1 MTDELPQ
8 RRIDQIRAEDFIA
21 DLEAM
26 PIAELRHK
34 RSMCDSLD
42 KEYAYYRR
50 MIHGKLDL
58 LSFELRRRTGD
69 ETRTLI
75 EALPEI
81 LSGPQGEPNPG
92 SRIMG
97 IDLPEL
103 PEIGRRE
110 LDKVM
115 RDDFVAHIGDYSPV
129 QLEEIQRGLAEA
141 EELLSVD
148 RRIVFE
154 TYDRLQT
161 ELARRY
167 REGLVDPTE
176 LISGV

>member
-1 MTDELPQ
+1 MSDEHPQ
-8 RRIDQIRAEDFIA
+8 RRIDQIKAEDFIS
-21 DLEAM
+21 DIEAI
-26 PIAELRHK
+26 PIAELREK
-34 RSMCDSLD
+34 RFMCDSLD

-50 MIHGKLDL
+50 MLHGKLDL
-58 LSFELRRRTGD
+58 LSFELRRRRG
-69 ETRTLI
+69 EEERSLI

-81 LSGPQGEPNPG
+81 LSGPHGDPNPG
-92 SRIMG
+92 ARVMD
-97 IDLPEL
+97 IDLPDL
-103 PEIGRRE
+103 PDIGRRD

-115 RDDFVAHIGDYSPV
+115 RDDFVSHIGDYTDDE
-129 QLEEIQRGLAEA
+129 LEEIRRGLADA
-141 EELLSVD
+141 EQSLSGD

-176 LISGV
+176 LISGA